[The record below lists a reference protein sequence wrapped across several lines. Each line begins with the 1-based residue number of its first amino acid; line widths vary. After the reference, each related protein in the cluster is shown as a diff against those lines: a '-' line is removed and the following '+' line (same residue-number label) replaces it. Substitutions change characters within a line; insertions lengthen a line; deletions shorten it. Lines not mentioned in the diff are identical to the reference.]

1 MDLDNALPGHLVA
14 SVFEVLLVDAGYQ
27 VIPTGIKRT
36 RRELRTAPV
45 DAHLDVVH
53 PRLRFAPDF
62 FVFDVEARQSWLTEI
77 KFRHYI
83 HRALCDDLR
92 LIQRDW
98 APFTAPGSERS
109 RTIRQRRRPRT
120 SGPALDD
127 GRTAADGPHL
137 SARTR

>member
-14 SVFEVLLVDAGYQ
+14 SVFEVLPIDAY
-27 VIPTGIKRT
+27 
-36 RRELRTAPV
+36 
-45 DAHLDVVH
+45 LDLVH

-98 APFTAPGSERS
+98 APFTLILAVAEPPREWTGIVRHIKTFTMSGHPTGARFA
-109 RTIRQRRRPRT
+109 RQCWPAFIRNA
-120 SGPALDD
+120 SGKYL
-127 GRTAADGPHL
+127 RN
-137 SARTR
+137 SARQVSSN